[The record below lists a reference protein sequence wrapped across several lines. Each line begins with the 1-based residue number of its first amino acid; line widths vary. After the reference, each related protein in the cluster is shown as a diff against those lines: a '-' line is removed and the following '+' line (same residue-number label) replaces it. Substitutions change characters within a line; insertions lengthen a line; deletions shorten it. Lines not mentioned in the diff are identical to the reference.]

1 VLPGKVW
8 SVSQLVA
15 HLKRLVEDDAA
26 LQKLWVVG
34 ELANV
39 RHHAS
44 GHWYFTLKD
53 AASIRCVMF
62 RSDAQSLR
70 FRPEDGQA
78 VVVAGRLSVYER
90 DGQCQIYVRYMEP
103 VGMGE
108 QYLALE
114 ALKRRLAE
122 EGLFSRPK
130 RSLPELPR
138 AVGVVTSPVG
148 AALQDIR
155 TVTFRRFPGLRLVVA
170 PVWVQGERAPDSIVA
185 GIARVA
191 SHPRVDVVIV
201 ARGGGSKEDLG
212 AFNDERVVRAVAT
225 CPKPVVSAVGH
236 EIDVTL
242 TDLAADV
249 RAPTPSA
256 AAELTVPERT
266 ALLDRVAALRRRLV
280 QHVRWRV
287 AQERRRLDGWSTHG
301 VLASPTM
308 LLTSRRTHVAR
319 LADAMEAAFRHDTTA
334 RRARLARLEARLGAL
349 DPLAVLERGYSL
361 VTDATGRHV
370 RARDVHGGQ
379 TLVVT
384 WSDGRWDV
392 TSVRAHEAQEG
403 AMTDGGTSRGAV
415 RTGHGAP

>member
-1 VLPGKVW
+1 MLPGKVW

-15 HLKRLVEDDAA
+15 HLKRLVDEDPA

-39 RHHAS
+39 RRHSS

-70 FRPEDGQA
+70 FHPEDGQA

-90 DGQCQIYVRYMEP
+90 DGQCQVYVRYMEP

-108 QYLALE
+108 RYLALE

-130 RSLPELPR
+130 RRLPDLPR

-148 AALQDIR
+148 AALQDVR

-170 PVWVQGERAPDSIVA
+170 PVLVQGERAPESIVA
-185 GIARVA
+185 GLARVA
-191 SHPRVDVVIV
+191 AHPLVDVIIV

-212 AFNDERVVRAVAT
+212 AFNDERVVRAVAA

-256 AAELTVPERT
+256 AAEMTVPER
-266 ALLDRVAALRRRLV
+266 AVLLDRVAAFRRRLV

-308 LLTSRRTHVAR
+308 LLTGRRMAVAR
-319 LADAMEAAFRHDTTA
+319 LAEAMEAAYRHDLA
-334 RRARLARLEARLGAL
+334 GRRARLSRLAGRLEAL

-361 VTDATGRHV
+361 VTDAAGHHV
-370 RARDVHGGQ
+370 RARDVRVGQ

-384 WSDGRWDV
+384 WADGRWDV
-392 TSVRAHEAQEG
+392 ASVRAHEAEEG
-403 AMTDGGTSRGAV
+403 AERDGGGGRRTV
-415 RTGHGAP
+415 RAGHGPA